1 MPQKRNP
8 DVAELLRGK
17 TGRVYGALVS
27 LLVML
32 KGLPLSYNRDLQEDK
47 APYFEAVDIVH
58 DGLALSAAMLASA
71 TWLTDRLAQAAAD
84 PLIAA
89 TDLADHLVRRGL
101 PFRKAHEIIGHIV
114 RAAEQSGRGLDEF
127 SLEELRVFSPLF
139 ESSAVGL
146 KPADLVAARDVTGG
160 TAPTQ
165 VATQLQAARERV
177 KAAGLWASACGQRL
191 PTLAS
196 VTTADVTAQ
205 PQVGFKDRMTNPPYV
220 NPVPTHWLT
229 STATIRAGTGNLLI
243 NTDGPR
249 LRLLGPAQVEV
260 GNPPSQI
267 DLAAHKGAALLFYLA
282 ARPDQPVTRTRLIAL
297 LWEESDEQEGRN
309 SLSTALSRLR
319 RSLPSAPIVAV
330 GDSLVWRPDPSSAA
344 WVDIAAFSDLS
355 RAGASRED
363 LQRAVDLWRGPFLE
377 GFDLRDSSDWDEW
390 LELERSA
397 WQQRMLDALE
407 RAAEADAAEHDW
419 PAALAHARR
428 ALAID
433 PLQERFHR
441 LVMQLYEQAGDRA
454 AALTHYR
461 AAAHTL
467 ESELGVEPDP
477 ITQRL
482 YHEML
487 KAPRALFSVP
497 PSADSP
503 TAPLERA
510 SARRPAFPI
519 VGRQAPLA
527 HLLAA
532 AEEAAAGR
540 GRMIAVDGE
549 EGIGKSRLVEE
560 LLWLTDGENARQLR
574 PRPRWMV
581 LVGACHASERGL
593 PYHPFVDLLTAAVAV
608 FGAEVQLSDVWLAE
622 VARLVPDLVEQRP
635 HLPTPARLDPQ
646 QEARRLFEGVA
657 RFLGA
662 LPAPRLLV
670 IEDLHWA
677 DEGSLRLLEYLAHHE
692 ALRSTLLVTTIRSED
707 VDEHLLGVVRG
718 LERSRLMG
726 RVQLGPMALE
736 ATVQLLREVVREDVR
751 HLGEQL
757 HAETEGN
764 PLFAVETIRS
774 LLESGELQLGI
785 AARPGPTPLPDS
797 VQAAIRARLA
807 RLDPDAHEFARAAAV
822 LGGDVDFDHARAVAG
837 QDEDRALGAL
847 ERLLSTHLLREI
859 TGEAGEALYSFG
871 HDKTRQVVYDDLS
884 GARRRVQHRRALDVL
899 AQPSARTP
907 VERLAYHAVRA
918 QAWDQAVPWCEQA
931 ADAAVAVFAYS
942 SAASLY
948 EQALEGLERLPSSP
962 EHQAHGVKL
971 RLRLAQVAFYVAPGR
986 LGEWLEPAER
996 DAQAIGDATL
1006 LAHVRLAQAGAL
1018 YIQGRFAEA
1027 LPLLDR
1033 IRSTA
1038 ESTADPILRAQ
1049 FPRIYGQL
1057 QALRGDYAE
1066 AVPALNEAIERRREQ
1081 PGIELTVATEMLG
1094 ATYAY
1099 MGEFERALETIATAH
1114 ARSESIQ
1121 DQAALAA
1128 GEGFLSAVYHMRGDW
1143 QAALNHAKRAV
1154 DTARAAGSVIHE
1166 YVGLVFLGLP
1176 EARLGDPEAGASSLR
1191 RAIAM
1196 AQAAGT
1202 FVLLGRA
1209 YGWLAEVELSRDQPR
1224 EALELAE
1231 TGLELSTRHGYLFD
1245 AALCERAR
1253 GNALAALGEHDAA
1266 RELLA
1271 KAAEQF
1277 AAIGARPEVERTQAV
1292 LSKEC

>member
-1 MPQKRNP
+1 
-8 DVAELLRGK
+8 LR
-17 TGRVYGALVS
+17 LS
-27 LLVML
+27 LL
-32 KGLPLSYNRDLQEDK
+32 GS
-47 APYFEAVDIVH
+47 
-58 DGLALSAAMLASA
+58 
-71 TWLTDRLAQAAAD
+71 
-84 PLIAA
+84 
-89 TDLADHLVRRGL
+89 
-101 PFRKAHEIIGHIV
+101 
-114 RAAEQSGRGLDEF
+114 
-127 SLEELRVFSPLF
+127 
-139 ESSAVGL
+139 
-146 KPADLVAARDVTGG
+146 
-160 TAPTQ
+160 
-165 VATQLQAARERV
+165 
-177 KAAGLWASACGQRL
+177 
-191 PTLAS
+191 
-196 VTTADVTAQ
+196 
-205 PQVGFKDRMTNPPYV
+205 
-220 NPVPTHWLT
+220 
-229 STATIRAGTGNLLI
+229 
-243 NTDGPR
+243 
-249 LRLLGPAQVEV
+249 AQVEL
-260 GNPPSQI
+260 GHPPNRI
-267 DLAAHKGAALLFYLA
+267 DLAAQKGAALVFYLA

-297 LWEESDEQEGRN
+297 LWAESEEQEGRN

-319 RSLPSAPIVAV
+319 RSLPSVPIVSVA
-330 GDSLVWRPDPSSAA
+330 DSLVWRPDPPSVA
-344 WVDIAAFSDLS
+344 WVDIAAFAEWT
-355 RAGASRED
+355 RPGASRQD
-363 LQRAVDLWRGPFLE
+363 LHRAVELWRGPLLE
-377 GFDLRDSSDWDEW
+377 GFDVRDAAEWDEW
-390 LELERSA
+390 LTLERSV
-397 WQQRMLDALE
+397 WQQRMLDTLE
-407 RAAEADAAEHDW
+407 RVVEADAAEQDW
-419 PAALAHARR
+419 PAALAYARR

-441 LVMQLYEQAGDRA
+441 LVMRVYEQTGDRA
-454 AALTHYR
+454 AALKHYR
-461 AAAHTL
+461 AAARTL
-467 ESELGVEPDP
+467 ASELGVEPDP

-482 YHEML
+482 YLAML
-487 KAPRALFSVP
+487 EAPGQPFSHGP
-497 PSADSP
+497 HARTADDHRRD
-503 TAPLERA
+503 TAGFASTGSERL

-532 AEEAAAGR
+532 SEEAAAGR
-540 GRMIAVDGE
+540 GRLIAVEGE

-560 LLWLTDGENARQLR
+560 LVWLTDGELARDLR
-574 PRPRWMV
+574 PTPRWTV
-581 LVGACHASERGL
+581 LAGACHASERGL
-593 PYHPFVDLLTAAVAV
+593 PYHPFVDLLTAAVAS
-608 FGAEVQLSDVWLAE
+608 FGADVQLSDVWLAE
-622 VARLVPDLVEQRP
+622 VARLVPDLVERRP

-662 LPAPRLLV
+662 LPDPRLLV

-692 ALRSTLLVTTIRSED
+692 ALRSTLLVTTVRSED

-718 LERSRLMG
+718 LERQRLLD
-726 RVQLGPMALE
+726 RVELGPMALE

-751 HLGEQL
+751 QLGEQL

-774 LLESGELQLGI
+774 LLESGDLQLGI
-785 AARPGPTPLPDS
+785 GARAGPTPLPES

-807 RLDPDAHEFARAAAV
+807 RLDPDAQEFARAAAV
-822 LGGDVDFDHARAVAG
+822 LGGDVDFDHARGVAG
-837 QDEDRALGAL
+837 QDEDRALAAL

-859 TGEAGEALYSFG
+859 TSDTGEALYTFG

-918 QAWDQAVPWCEQA
+918 QAWDQAVRWCEQA
-931 ADAAVAVFAYS
+931 ADAAVAVFAYT
-942 SAASLY
+942 SAARLY
-948 EQALEGLERLPSSP
+948 EQALEALERLPAAP
-962 EHQAHGVKL
+962 ERQTHGVKL

-1006 LAHVRLAQAGAL
+1006 LAHVRLAQAAAL

-1027 LPLLDR
+1027 LPLLER
-1033 IRSTA
+1033 IRSTVD
-1038 ESTADPILRAQ
+1038 STADPILRAQ

-1066 AVPALNEAIERRREQ
+1066 AVPALLEAIERQRGQ

-1099 MGEFERALETIATAH
+1099 MGEFERALETIATVH

-1128 GEGFLSAVYHMRGDW
+1128 GEGFLAAVYHMRADW
-1143 QAALNHAKRAV
+1143 PAALHHGQLAV
-1154 DTARAAGSVIHE
+1154 ETARAGGSVIHE

-1176 EARLGDPEAGASSLR
+1176 EARLGDPDAGASSLR

-1209 YGWLAEVELSRDQPR
+1209 YGWLAEVELLRGQPSV
-1224 EALELAE
+1224 ALELAA

-1253 GNALAALGEHDAA
+1253 GDALAALGELTAA
-1266 RELLA
+1266 REHLSRA
-1271 KAAEQF
+1271 TAQF
-1277 AAIGARPEVERTQAV
+1277 AALGARPEAERTRV
-1292 LSKEC
+1292 LSGQYH